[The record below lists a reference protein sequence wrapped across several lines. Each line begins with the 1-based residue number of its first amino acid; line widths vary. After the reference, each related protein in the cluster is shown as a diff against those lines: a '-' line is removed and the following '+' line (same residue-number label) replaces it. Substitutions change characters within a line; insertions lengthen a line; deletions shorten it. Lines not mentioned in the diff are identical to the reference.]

1 MKSKNRLSQKF
12 ALDRRYFFAMSLLA
26 VGLFVLAWFYPESFP
41 SKTSLLPRGI
51 VMDQGDLLW
60 SLFFL
65 SSFITMITGLL
76 FTSKNPLVWVVLVL
90 LSAPHVF
97 LLLIFTGLGE
107 GSLFQSFVSAIR
119 AYLFVVSLGLI
130 GWYRVGTFDCYVY
143 YLGIRWKPGSFF
155 LFKASSDDNYMESR
169 NENDCI

>member
-1 MKSKNRLSQKF
+1 MKIKNRLSQKF
-12 ALDRRYFFAMSLLA
+12 ALERCYFYAMSLLV

-41 SKTSLLPRGI
+41 SKTSLLPRSV

-76 FTSKNPLVWVVLVL
+76 FTSKNLLVWVVLVL

-130 GWYRVGTFDCYVY
+130 G
-143 YLGIRWKPGSFF
+143 
-155 LFKASSDDNYMESR
+155 
-169 NENDCI
+169 

>member
-1 MKSKNRLSQKF
+1 MKDFKIIGYKRHIDRCYFYALSLF
-12 ALDRRYFFAMSLLA
+12 A
-26 VGLFVLAWFYPESFP
+26 VGLFILAWFYPESFP
-41 SKTSLLPRGI
+41 SKTSLLPRGV

-65 SSFITMITGLL
+65 SSFITMITGLF
-76 FTSKNPLVWVVLVL
+76 FTSKNLLVWVVLVL

-107 GSLFQSFVSAIR
+107 GSLFQSFVSTIR

-130 GWYRVGTFDCYVY
+130 G
-143 YLGIRWKPGSFF
+143 
-155 LFKASSDDNYMESR
+155 
-169 NENDCI
+169 

>member
-1 MKSKNRLSQKF
+1 MKSKNRLGSKF
-12 ALDRRYFFAMSLLA
+12 ALERRYFYVISLLVA
-26 VGLFVLAWFYPESFP
+26 GLFVLAWFYPESFP

-51 VMDQGDLLW
+51 VMDQGDLFW

-76 FTSKNPLVWVVLVL
+76 FTSKNLLVWVVLVL

-130 GWYRVGTFDCYVY
+130 G
-143 YLGIRWKPGSFF
+143 
-155 LFKASSDDNYMESR
+155 
-169 NENDCI
+169 